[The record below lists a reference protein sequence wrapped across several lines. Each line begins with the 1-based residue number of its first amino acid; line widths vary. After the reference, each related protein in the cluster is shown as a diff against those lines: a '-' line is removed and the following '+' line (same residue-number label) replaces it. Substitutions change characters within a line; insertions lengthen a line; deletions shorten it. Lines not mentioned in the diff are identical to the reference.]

1 MINYHSDNYIDR
13 NMYFRHRVCF
23 NGTFCASD
31 LVLSE
36 VENRG
41 QDIRR
46 IARKKAGRELWWGNQ
61 KEKEEILD
69 LEEEKLQN
77 LSN

>member
-1 MINYHSDNYIDR
+1 MYLDIQPENEGVQEKKKGVMIMINYHSDNYIFLADK

-23 NGTFCASD
+23 NGTVCASD

-46 IARKKAGRELWWGNQ
+46 IARKKAGREL
-61 KEKEEILD
+61 
-69 LEEEKLQN
+69 
-77 LSN
+77 